1 MTEVVLSPEDSKV
14 VAEAEADKNLAEAEM
29 FRQQAKHFAADIKLK
44 AAATRRALA
53 DAKASEYHAESARI
67 AADSARRQEKVNLT
81 GNHHHKEFWFNDG
94 VDETTVA
101 ECAAQLAVWHRLDA
115 TCDMTVKINSPGGTV
130 FDGMHLFDDV
140 SAYSLREWDTRAIAH
155 GTHHTT
161 VIGRGM
167 AASMGGILLQA
178 FDTRIVGPECWI
190 LIHEI
195 STLSAGKL
203 SEIREDSK
211 FWDRVADRV
220 ADIFVRRANGKITKA
235 SFKRK
240 WDGKEWWLSSE
251 EALGYG
257 FVDEIG

>member
-1 MTEVVLSPEDSKV
+1 MPNSTVTLTPEEQMQ
-14 VAEAEADKNLAEAEM
+14 VAQAAMFRSQASYYDAEEKLKSAQARRSLAEAISAE
-29 FRQQAKHFAADIKLK
+29 H
-44 AAATRRALA
+44 
-53 DAKASEYHAESARI
+53 HAVTARI
-67 AADSARRQEKVNLT
+67 AAESALRQEKVNLT
-81 GNHHHKEFWFNDG
+81 GNHHHNQFWFNDG

-101 ECAAQLAVWHRLDA
+101 ECAAQLAVWDRLDP
-115 TCDMTVKINSPGGTV
+115 TCEMTVKINSPGGHV
-130 FDGMHLFDDV
+130 FDGLHLFDEV
-140 SAYSLREWDTRAIAH
+140 GAYSLREWDDRDIPH

-195 STLSAGKL
+195 STLAAGKL

-220 ADIFVRRANGKITKA
+220 ADVFVRRSGGKITKA
-235 SFKRK
+235 GFKRK

-251 EALGYG
+251 EALKLG
-257 FVDEIG
+257 FVDAIG